1 MWLTVT
7 LWCVAY
13 FLAVVVTYGICE
25 YEDLTVDKITGEVEK
40 KYKTGDE
47 IPNAVIAIFWPI
59 ALIAFIALGPFEL
72 AEIAAKKIKKMQNP
86 KKMDFNN
93 GKYE

>member
-7 LWCVAY
+7 LWCLAY
-13 FLAVVVTYGICE
+13 FLAVIVTYGICE
-25 YEDLTVDKITGEVEK
+25 YEDLTVDNKTGEVKKKHESDEK
-40 KYKTGDE
+40 T
-47 IPNAVIAIFWPI
+47 PNFVIAVFWPITLIAVIAI
-59 ALIAFIALGPFEL
+59 GPFEL
-72 AEIAAKKIKKMQNP
+72 AAKAAKKIKQTKNP

>member
-13 FLAVVVTYGICE
+13 FFAVIVTYGICE
-25 YEDLTVDKITGEVEK
+25 YEDLTVDNKTGEIKK
-40 KYKTGDE
+40 KYKNGDE
-47 IPNAVIAIFWPI
+47 VPNAMIAIFWPI
-59 ALIAFIALGPFEL
+59 TLIAFIAVGPFVL

>member
-13 FLAVVVTYGICE
+13 FLAVIVTYGICE
-25 YEDLTVDKITGEVEK
+25 YEDLTVNKKTGEVEK
-40 KYKTGDE
+40 KYKSGDE
-47 IPNAVIAIFWPI
+47 VPNALIAIFWPI
-59 ALIAFIALGPFEL
+59 ALFAVIAVGPFEL
-72 AEIAAKKIKKMQNP
+72 AEIAAKKIKQMQNP

-93 GKYE
+93 VKYE

>member
-13 FLAVVVTYGICE
+13 FFAVIVTYGICE
-25 YEDLTVDKITGEVEK
+25 YEDLTVDNKTGEIKK
-40 KYKTGDE
+40 KYKNGDE
-47 IPNAVIAIFWPI
+47 VPNAMIAIFWPI
-59 ALIAFIALGPFEL
+59 TLIAFIAVGPFAL
-72 AEIAAKKIKKMQNP
+72 AAIAAKKIKQMQNP

>member
-7 LWCVAY
+7 LWCLAY
-13 FLAVVVTYGICE
+13 FLAVIVTYGICE
-25 YEDLTVDKITGEVEK
+25 YEDLTVDNKTGEVIK
-40 KYKTGDE
+40 KYESDDE
-47 IPNAVIAIFWPI
+47 TPNVVIAIFWPI
-59 ALIAFIALGPFEL
+59 ALIASIAIGPFVL
-72 AEIAAKKIKKMQNP
+72 AAKAAKKIKQMQNT

>member
-13 FLAVVVTYGICE
+13 FLAVIVTYGICE
-25 YEDLTVDKITGEVEK
+25 YEDLTVDKKTGEVK
-40 KYKTGDE
+40 KKCKSIDE
-47 IPNAVIAIFWPI
+47 TPNFVIAIFWPI
-59 ALIAFIALGPFEL
+59 ALIAVIAVGPFEL
-72 AEIAAKKIKKMQNP
+72 AEIAAKKIKQIQNP
-86 KKMDFNN
+86 KKIDFNN